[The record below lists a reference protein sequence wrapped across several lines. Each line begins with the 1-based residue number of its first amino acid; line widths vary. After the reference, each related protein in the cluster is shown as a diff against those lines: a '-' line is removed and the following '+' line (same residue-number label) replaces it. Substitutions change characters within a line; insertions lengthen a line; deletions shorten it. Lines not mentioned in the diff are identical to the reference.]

1 MDSGAGG
8 PVSRLQAAK
17 AAVIKQLEQLKT
29 NTLTVALRSS
39 PSAKTSTY
47 TATVR
52 AFGSFNV
59 RLRWLLTTFLFL
71 VKIIRNRNAGSA
83 RPRKLTGSVIE
94 DREQLMSAAKA
105 EALPESVRQRKQA
118 MATQVKALQTEGSTA
133 LGPGLLLA
141 VQLAGRVPGSRV
153 VLCTDGC
160 ANHGLGKL
168 NMNMIGVQSSPDQGP
183 AFYQQLG
190 EKAKQLSVTVNV
202 ISFQGVCSNLHVH
215 YVRDV
220 YS

>member
-1 MDSGAGG
+1 M
-8 PVSRLQAAK
+8 
-17 AAVIKQLEQLKT
+17 
-29 NTLTVALRSS
+29 
-39 PSAKTSTY
+39 
-47 TATVR
+47 
-52 AFGSFNV
+52 
-59 RLRWLLTTFLFL
+59 
-71 VKIIRNRNAGSA
+71 
-83 RPRKLTGSVIE
+83 TGQVIE
-94 DREQLMSAAKA
+94 DREQLMAAAKA

-118 MATQVKALQTEGSTA
+118 IATQVKALQTEGSTA

-168 NMNMIGVQSSPDQGP
+168 NMTSVQSSPDQGP

-202 ISFQGVCSNLHVH
+202 ISFQGVCSSLDVP
-215 YVRDV
+215 YV
-220 YS
+220 YIY